1 MTVSTVRYHLL
12 DPVAFSLALVLAPLL
27 VAVVFFWVILI
38 PVFAVPFGM
47 PVYLIFGTPMLL
59 ILVTRIPVTP
69 WHFGLCGFA
78 LELALVLFHAATE
91 HLIDYDYD
99 LGVLLLWG
107 LPIAPLWTAT
117 FARLYRY
124 FYNSI
129 YRAL

>member
-1 MTVSTVRYHLL
+1 MTVSFERYPLL
-12 DPVAFSLALVLAPLL
+12 DPVAFSLALFLAPLL
-27 VAVVFFWVILI
+27 VALLFFWVALI

-47 PVYLIFGTPMLL
+47 PVYLIFATPMLL
-59 ILVTRIPVTP
+59 VLVTRIPVTP

-78 LELALVLFHAATE
+78 LELALMLFHAATE
-91 HLIDYDYD
+91 HLILYDRGLD
-99 LGVLLLWG
+99 VLLLWG

-124 FYNSI
+124 FYNAI